1 MPLKV
6 ALSKE
11 EAEEFLNS
19 PEAIE
24 AFGLLADE
32 DEGFCEGKRKR
43 GEERQDV
50 LAILKDRMQ
59 EEVQTMN
66 RHSNSEHPYDLKKY
80 HQANGARRAYEKT
93 ISLLELGQT
102 H

>member
-11 EAEEFLNS
+11 EMAEFLNS

-32 DEGFCEGKRKR
+32 DEGFCEGKGREGKNCKVCW
-43 GEERQDV
+43 Q
-50 LAILKDRMQ
+50 
-59 EEVQTMN
+59 
-66 RHSNSEHPYDLKKY
+66 S
-80 HQANGARRAYEKT
+80 
-93 ISLLELGQT
+93 
-102 H
+102 

>member
-1 MPLKV
+1 MQPV
-6 ALSKE
+6 VE
-11 EAEEFLNS
+11 
-19 PEAIE
+19 
-24 AFGLLADE
+24 
-32 DEGFCEGKRKR
+32 
-43 GEERQDV
+43 
-50 LAILKDRMQ
+50 ILKARMQ
-59 EEVQTMN
+59 DEMETMQ

>member
-11 EAEEFLNS
+11 ESEEFLNS

-24 AFGLLADE
+24 AFGLLSDE
-32 DEGFCEGKRKR
+32 DEGCFEEKRKSGKEMR
-43 GEERQDV
+43 GV

-59 EEVQTMN
+59 QKVQTVN
-66 RHSNSEHPYDLKKY
+66 YPRLK
-80 HQANGARRAYEKT
+80 
-93 ISLLELGQT
+93 S
-102 H
+102 

>member
-6 ALSKE
+6 ALSKKE
-11 EAEEFLNS
+11 MAEFLTS

-24 AFGLLADE
+24 VFGLLADE
-32 DEGFCEGKRKR
+32 DEGERKR
-43 GEERQDV
+43 GKEMQGV

-59 EEVQTMN
+59 QEVQTMN

>member
-24 AFGLLADE
+24 AFGLLVDE
-32 DEGFCEGKRKR
+32 DESCGEGKRKR

-59 EEVQTMN
+59 QKVQTVN
-66 RHSNSEHPYDLKKY
+66 YPRLK
-80 HQANGARRAYEKT
+80 
-93 ISLLELGQT
+93 S
-102 H
+102 

>member
-11 EAEEFLNS
+11 ESEEFLNS
-19 PEAIE
+19 PEAIG
-24 AFGLLADE
+24 AFGLLADD
-32 DEGFCEGKRKR
+32 DEGERKR
-43 GEERQDV
+43 GKEMQGV
-50 LAILKDRMQ
+50 LAILTDRMQ
-59 EEVQTMN
+59 QEVQTMN

>member
-6 ALSKE
+6 ALSRE

-19 PEAIE
+19 PEAIG
-24 AFGLLADE
+24 AFGLLV
-32 DEGFCEGKRKR
+32 DEGEGCCEEKRKQA
-43 GEERQDV
+43 EERQDV

-59 EEVQTMN
+59 QEVQTMN

>member
-11 EAEEFLNS
+11 EMAEFLNS

-24 AFGLLADE
+24 AFGLLVDE
-32 DEGFCEGKRKR
+32 DEGCGELKRKR
-43 GEERQDV
+43 GKEMQGV

-59 EEVQTMN
+59 QEVQTMN

>member
-11 EAEEFLNS
+11 EMAEFLNS

-24 AFGLLADE
+24 AFGLLVDE
-32 DEGFCEGKRKR
+32 DEGCGELKRKR
-43 GEERQDV
+43 GKEMQGV

-59 EEVQTMN
+59 QKVQTVN
-66 RHSNSEHPYDLKKY
+66 YPRLK
-80 HQANGARRAYEKT
+80 
-93 ISLLELGQT
+93 S
-102 H
+102 